1 MARRRI
7 LLVEDDHFQRAAV
20 IEALQDSMRRSGGIE
35 VIWADS
41 ESKARNV
48 VAEALR
54 SGGVFDAYI
63 LDLMVPWSQND
74 DVPEPPTDEAL
85 AGGPLI
91 GGFRI
96 ANLIKQSRDQL
107 TRKDRPPGKS
117 PIILYTLVD
126 NKDVHAFNDPNEFC
140 YSFVKGEV
148 DDDVAG
154 LTAIMQP

>member
-1 MARRRI
+1 MPSLTSSVLSSPLPVSVHDMARRRI

-63 LDLMVPWSQND
+63 LDLMVPWSRRS
-74 DVPEPPTDEAL
+74 
-85 AGGPLI
+85 G
-91 GGFRI
+91 
-96 ANLIKQSRDQL
+96 
-107 TRKDRPPGKS
+107 
-117 PIILYTLVD
+117 
-126 NKDVHAFNDPNEFC
+126 
-140 YSFVKGEV
+140 
-148 DDDVAG
+148 
-154 LTAIMQP
+154 TAYG